1 MSFSDPLWLL
11 ALLLV
16 PAVVAWQLLARRRR
30 TTRYA
35 IRFTAVSTVREV
47 VQTSGRWAARIAAV
61 ALLLAIAVAA
71 VALARPRIPHRV
83 PIGQASL
90 LLVLDHSGS
99 MAATDV
105 DPSRLRAAIHA
116 ANTFIDQLPKTA
128 RVGVIGFADSSDYVQ
143 RPTIHHS
150 VVRAV
155 IDRQVASGG
164 TATGP
169 ALELALRLLHGSV
182 KHHPPSAIVLLS
194 DGAANVG
201 VNPVVPA
208 QQARQDKIP
217 IYTVALGTPDGVL
230 NLGPFS
236 RPEPVPP
243 DPELMRAIAQ
253 ESGGRTFNAKSAGQ
267 LSSIYSSLGQQ
278 LSTVK
283 RHTDITA
290 EVALAAAALLLIAV
304 VVSRRSLVPL
314 P

>member
-1 MSFSDPLWLL
+1 MSFGDPIWLL
-11 ALLLV
+11 ALLLA
-16 PAVVAWQLLARRRR
+16 PLVVLWQLLARRRR

-35 IRFTAVSTVREV
+35 IRFTAVSTVREI
-47 VQTSGRWAARIAAV
+47 VQTGGRWASRIAAV
-61 ALLLAIAVAA
+61 AVLLAIVVAA

-90 LLVLDHSGS
+90 MLVIDHSGS
-99 MAATDV
+99 MASNDV
-105 DPSRLRAAIHA
+105 DPSRLQAAIRA

-128 RVGVIGFADSSDYVQ
+128 RVGVIGFADTADYVQ

-150 VVRAV
+150 VVRSV
-155 IDRQVASGG
+155 IDAQEANGG

-169 ALELALRLLHGSV
+169 ALELALSLLRGSD

-201 VNPVVPA
+201 IDPVVPA
-208 QQARQDKIP
+208 EQARQDKIP
-217 IYTVALGTPDGVL
+217 IYTVALGTPGGVL

-243 DPELMRAIAQ
+243 DPELMRSIAQ
-253 ESGGRTFNAKSAGQ
+253 ESGGRTFNAQSAGQ

-278 LSTVK
+278 LSTIV
-283 RHTDITA
+283 RHKDITA
-290 EVALAAAALLLIAV
+290 EVALIAAALLLVAV
-304 VVSRRSLVPL
+304 VASRRTLVPL

>member
-1 MSFSDPLWLL
+1 MSFHDPLWLL

-16 PAVVAWQLLARRRR
+16 PAVVLWQLLTRRRR

-47 VQTSGRWAARIAAV
+47 VQTGGRWAARVAAV
-61 ALLLAIAVAA
+61 SVLLAIAVAA
-71 VALARPRIPHRV
+71 AALARPRIPHRV

-90 LLVLDHSGS
+90 MLIIDHSGS
-99 MAATDV
+99 MAASDV
-105 DPSRLRAAIHA
+105 DPTRLKAATRA
-116 ANTFIDQLPKTA
+116 ANTFIDQLPKSA
-128 RVGVIGFADSSDYVQ
+128 RVGVIGFADTSDYVQ

-150 VVRAV
+150 VVRSV
-155 IDRQVASGG
+155 IDSQVANGG

-169 ALELALRLLHGSV
+169 ALDLALSLLRGSD

-201 VNPVVPA
+201 INPVVPA
-208 QQARQDKIP
+208 RQARQDKIP
-217 IYTVALGTPDGVL
+217 IYTVALGTRGGVL

-253 ESGGRTFNAKSAGQ
+253 ESGGRTFNAQSASQ
-267 LSSIYSSLGQQ
+267 LSSIYSALGQQ
-278 LSTVK
+278 LSTVVHHK
-283 RHTDITA
+283 DITA

-304 VVSRRSLVPL
+304 VCSRRTLVPL